1 MRERHKSYRER
12 YFENYQAVRTPSPG
26 GTRVQ
31 YRYTGLWVRWESGR
45 KPMRRVKLD
54 MAILEVASVVI
65 YVLASLSGTPL
76 TRSRLCNG
84 FGVLSLVPWL
94 MELGGVIRFVA
105 SRAYAKEPSADEIG
119 RSIRIG
125 CSLRF
130 LLAVFSALAGGVQ
143 TLVQGGA
150 ALSDLPAF
158 LGICLS
164 AMMSLL
170 VRRTYGRLLVIS
182 YRNENG
188 LPGSRI

>member
-1 MRERHKSYRER
+1 MREKRKSYRER
-12 YFENYQAVRTPSPG
+12 YFENYQAVRTPAPG
-26 GTRVQ
+26 GTRVR

-45 KPMRRVKLD
+45 QPIGHVKLN
-54 MAILEVASVVI
+54 MALLEVAGIAI
-65 YVLASLSGTPL
+65 YGLASLSGAPL

-94 MELGGVIRFVA
+94 IELSGVIRFAA

-119 RSIRIG
+119 RSIRTG
-125 CSLRF
+125 CALRF
-130 LLAVFSALAGGVQ
+130 LLTVLSALAGGLQ
-143 TLVQGGA
+143 TLLQGDA
-150 ALSDLPAF
+150 APADIPTF

-170 VRRTYGRLLVIS
+170 VRRAYGRLLIIS